1 MEIDSVENK
10 LPTSKSHQ
18 ISNSQIDE
26 KNFWQMLNT
35 KGKPKILVKEIF
47 SFA

>member
-18 ISNSQIDE
+18 INNSEIDE
-26 KNFWQMLNT
+26 KNFLADVEHKRKT
-35 KGKPKILVKEIF
+35 
-47 SFA
+47 